1 MKMSAEG
8 LALIR
13 DQEGFRGQAYRD
25 AAGVWTIGF
34 GHTSMA
40 GAPEVK
46 PGMRM
51 SRTEAEAVLARDV
64 AEFATGVAQAV
75 TVELS
80 DAQFSALVSFAY
92 NVGLGNFRR
101 SSVLKAVNGR
111 DFAAV
116 PRRLGLWV
124 KAGGRTLPGLIR
136 RRAAEAALFA
146 GPEQRPP
153 GDVMPVPEM
162 PRGKELAAS
171 RTVWGGVVAL
181 LAALG
186 QAVLSPS
193 PWAVVAVLA
202 VLAGVGVVIY
212 ERRRKAL
219 EEGV

>member
-1 MKMSAEG
+1 
-8 LALIR
+8 
-13 DQEGFRGQAYRD
+13 
-25 AAGVWTIGF
+25 
-34 GHTSMA
+34 MA
-40 GAPEVK
+40 GPPEVK
-46 PGMRM
+46 PDMRM